1 MILPMHIYIV
11 RGVTRAAYLPKART
25 GVPGGPSIT
34 DVMSVLG
41 HEVSSRRIRQALG
54 ACATAGQG
62 PPPGG
67 PPPGPKN
74 RESEGDWPFLKDGRV
89 LR

>member
-62 PPPGG
+62 PA
-67 PPPGPKN
+67 PGPKN
-74 RESEGDWPFLKDGRV
+74 RESEEDWPFLKDVRG